1 MLRLELDRLKHKD
14 VRQRRRAVRRLFE
27 LDNPAALTGF
37 VSILDDPDSWFQD
50 KSVEAIRQ
58 WAGPEN
64 KTLVVSLAVHQST
77 SIRILAS
84 EIAPRL
90 GSSSLDILSTLCL
103 DEDQSVRRAAWRSR
117 LSVDSGSIPV
127 AIVDDDYHV
136 RRMAIN
142 RSGDANLIEKSL
154 KDSHVRVRDA
164 ALNRLIALEIE
175 IEGVDALLSD
185 NDLRHKVA
193 EYCLPFLIT
202 NEDQDTIS
210 KLCLDCDSALRK
222 ILSKHLDTVNWFDWK
237 DVVAA
242 SKQSND
248 ELLLPRL
255 LRSRREPEAD
265 TLRMHLLESS
275 SPIVQSRIL
284 EHMHGRQLSDVA
296 HTMVESLTESDDPLV
311 AQAATSLLDD
321 QAVILE

>member
-37 VSILDDPDSWFQD
+37 VSILDDSDSWFHD
-50 KSVEAIRQ
+50 KSVEAIRL

-64 KTLVVSLAVHQST
+64 KTLVVSLAVHQSQ
-77 SIRILAS
+77 SMRLLAS

-103 DEDQSVRRAAWRSR
+103 DDDLPVRRAAWRSR
-117 LSVDSGSIPV
+117 LMVDTGSIPV
-127 AIVDDDYHV
+127 AIVDEDHHV
-136 RRMAIN
+136 RRLAIN
-142 RSGDANLIEKSL
+142 RSGDANLIENSL

-164 ALNRLIALEIE
+164 ALNRMIALEME
-175 IEGVDALLSD
+175 IEGVDALLAD
-185 NDLRHKVA
+185 NELRDKVA
-193 EYCLPFLIT
+193 DYCLPFFIK
-202 NEDQDTIS
+202 NDDQDTIS

-222 ILSKHLDTVNWFDWK
+222 ILSKHLEAVNWFDWK
-237 DVVAA
+237 DVVTAA
-242 SKQSND
+242 KQSKD
-248 ELLLPRL
+248 EFLLPRL

-265 TLRMHLLESS
+265 TLRISLLKSS
-275 SPIVQSRIL
+275 SPIVQSRVL
-284 EHMHGRQLSDVA
+284 EHMHGRQLSDAV
-296 HTMVESLTESDDPLV
+296 HTMVESLTKSDDSLV

-321 QAVILE
+321 QAAILE